1 MLQKT
6 SSVELNAVNRGNY
19 SLPLLTRLP
28 RLPKLPRLPRLLR
41 LSKFSK
47 LPGFLTLSVL
57 LPSFALISIAV
68 NPAYCGTND
77 FFGNSIPTVGD
88 PSGAARPAASS
99 SSSPSEISSSPSAS
113 EFTDD
118 EKRMQKKYKLA
129 IKHAQT
135 LIAKADK
142 MIKDGE
148 ARKDNKLLKK
158 GQVLKGVGERALEN
172 LKTNN
177 PLPGQSMPAST
188 EEAK

>member
-1 MLQKT
+1 MLQTTRKPELD
-6 SSVELNAVNRGNY
+6 SV
-19 SLPLLTRLP
+19 
-28 RLPKLPRLPRLLR
+28 
-41 LSKFSK
+41 KFSQ
-47 LPGFLTLSVL
+47 LGWPRFLTLSVVL
-57 LPSFALISIAV
+57 SSLTLTSLAV
-68 NPAYCGTND
+68 KPGFCGTND

-88 PSGAARPAASS
+88 PSSSSRPAAS

-177 PLPGQSMPAST
+177 PLPGQSMQASP
-188 EEAK
+188 EEAKQ

>member
-1 MLQKT
+1 MLQKKR
-6 SSVELNAVNRGNY
+6 SVELNSVNRSNY
-19 SLPLLTRLP
+19 CLPI
-28 RLPKLPRLPRLLR
+28 
-41 LSKFSK
+41 
-47 LPGFLTLSVL
+47 LPGLARSAGLARFLTFSAL
-57 LPSFALISIAV
+57 LPSLSLVSIAV

-88 PSGAARPAASS
+88 PSGSTRPAASS

-177 PLPGQSMPAST
+177 PLPGQSLQASP
-188 EEAK
+188 EEAKQ